1 MGQVP
6 APLNSKSRMSI
17 ITKIKHFFHPIQGEI
32 WCLHRVVRER
42 SLFPSNRELEI
53 KPDFLERMITDY
65 QRQGFQFVS
74 IDDIVSSIGCKQ
86 WNLRRNK
93 QVNVSFDDGFK
104 DIYENAFPI
113 FKKYHIP
120 FTVYLVGS
128 FPEGQS
134 DLWWIQLER
143 LMGEDV
149 EAFEELMRKI
159 YHSDRNMRDVMHA
172 MTASTKDPSL
182 CKELSL
188 TWEQLQEM
196 IDSGLCS
203 VGCHSMT
210 HPGLTRIPDEEVY
223 RELSEGRR
231 IIESK
236 LSVKI
241 KHFSYPHSMENSR
254 IQTILKETG
263 FESATLG
270 FGGTIRKGD
279 NLYRLNR
286 KYIVQP

>member
-1 MGQVP
+1 MDQVP
-6 APLNSKSRMSI
+6 FPLNSKSRMSLKA
-17 ITKIKHFFHPIQGEI
+17 KIKHLFHPIQGEI
-32 WCLHRVVRER
+32 WCLHRVVQER

-53 KPDFLERMITDY
+53 TPVFLERMIVDY
-65 QRQGFQFVS
+65 QRQGFRFVS
-74 IDDIVSSIGCKQ
+74 IDYIVSSIGYRP
-86 WNLRRNK
+86 WDLRRNK

-120 FTVYLVGS
+120 FTIYLVGN

-143 LMGEDV
+143 LMGDNV
-149 EAFEELMRKI
+149 GAFEELMGKI
-159 YHSDRNMRDVMHA
+159 YHSDRNMRDVMHKK
-172 MTASTKDPSL
+172 TASMPDPSL

-196 IDSGLCS
+196 VDSGLCT

-210 HPGLTRIPDEEVY
+210 HPGLTRISDEEVY
-223 RELSEGRR
+223 QELLEGKQ

-236 LSVKI
+236 LSLKV
-241 KHFSYPHSMENSR
+241 KHFSYPHSMENAR
-254 IQTILKETG
+254 IQSILKETG